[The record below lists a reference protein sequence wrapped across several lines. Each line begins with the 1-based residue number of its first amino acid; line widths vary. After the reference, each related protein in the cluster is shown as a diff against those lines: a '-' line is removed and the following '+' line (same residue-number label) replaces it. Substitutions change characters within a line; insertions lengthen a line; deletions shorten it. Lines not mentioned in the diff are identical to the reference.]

1 MEGLRHPLPAP
12 LIELIAQRFR
22 LLSEPTRIK
31 LLDVLR
37 EGPANVQQLTEATGS
52 TQQNVSKHLG
62 LLHRAGVLERRKR
75 GTSVV
80 YAQEAA
86 RAGIE
91 LRALRARVDVDVD
104 MRRAPSTRRSS
115 GMYGLTDRKGSRTG
129 LLNTPDGFDLL
140 APNNRTP
147 THPQTG

>member
-1 MEGLRHPLPAP
+1 M
-12 LIELIAQRFR
+12 
-22 LLSEPTRIK
+22 T
-31 LLDVLR
+31 
-37 EGPANVQQLTEATGS
+37 
-52 TQQNVSKHLG
+52 
-62 LLHRAGVLERRKR
+62 
-75 GTSVV
+75 

-115 GMYGLTDRKGSRTG
+115 GMYGLTDQKGSRTG

-140 APNNRTP
+140 APPNRSS